1 MAQALAIKYRPKCW
15 EDLTEQVGVV
25 AILDNQIATNTIKHG
40 YLFCGGAG
48 TGKTTSARI
57 FANKINNG
65 RGEPIELDAASNNSV
80 DDIRRITEQATK
92 KSLDSEYK
100 VFILDEVHVLSNQ
113 AWQAMLKTL
122 EEPPAKSIFILCTTN
137 PEKIPAT
144 ILSRVQRYNFQR
156 ISHEGIVNRLNTI
169 LQSEAVEN
177 PEISWSPEAV
187 EYIAKIADGGMRDA
201 ITLVDKCLSY
211 SKDLTEKN
219 VISALGVV
227 DYSTMFDLIE
237 IFHNKDIELCLK
249 SINNI
254 YSSGM
259 DLKLFIKDFFE
270 FILDVNVALTLKSLD
285 FTKLPSIWE
294 STISAFG
301 SDYKSVIFN
310 MLSMLNEL
318 QSSIKW
324 EQNPKAVISAKFI
337 LFLSEV

>member
-1 MAQALAIKYRPKCW
+1 MEEKIKY
-15 EDLTEQVGVV
+15 DLE
-25 AILDNQIATNTIKHG
+25 ALD
-40 YLFCGGAG
+40 
-48 TGKTTSARI
+48 
-57 FANKINNG
+57 
-65 RGEPIELDAASNNSV
+65 
-80 DDIRRITEQATK
+80 
-92 KSLDSEYK
+92 
-100 VFILDEVHVLSNQ
+100 
-113 AWQAMLKTL
+113 
-122 EEPPAKSIFILCTTN
+122 
-137 PEKIPAT
+137 
-144 ILSRVQRYNFQR
+144 
-156 ISHEGIVNRLNTI
+156 
-169 LQSEAVEN
+169 
-177 PEISWSPEAV
+177 
-187 EYIAKIADGGMRDA
+187 YIAKIADGGMRDA
-201 ITLVDKCLSY
+201 ITLMDKCLSY
-211 SKDLTEKN
+211 SRDLTLDN
-219 VISALGVV
+219 VVKALGVV
-227 DYSTMFDLIE
+227 DYSTMFDLIQ

-337 LFLSEV
+337 LFMSEV